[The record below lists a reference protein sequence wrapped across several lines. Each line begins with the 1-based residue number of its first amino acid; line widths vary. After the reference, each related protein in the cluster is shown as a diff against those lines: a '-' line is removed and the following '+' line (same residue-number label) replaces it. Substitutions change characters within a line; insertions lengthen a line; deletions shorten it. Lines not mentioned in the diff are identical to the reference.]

1 MFKSEFL
8 TMTSTTYS
16 YFDSQLFFKS
26 HLYILAH
33 SFFFSLALPHPPH
46 FLFLFF
52 FSHQRHQGQGHTS
65 WYVKHGSETGRGPLT
80 FLRITHTPGRYG
92 TKPPLIPTEAHQGI
106 SPSCFLKDE
115 QSEAQIIKYSIPRE
129 A

>member
-33 SFFFSLALPHPPH
+33 SFFFSLALPHPPPTSC
-46 FLFLFF
+46 FF
-52 FSHQRHQGQGHTS
+52 FSFPTSVIRVKDTHLGTLSTEVKQGEGH
-65 WYVKHGSETGRGPLT
+65 
-80 FLRITHTPGRYG
+80 
-92 TKPPLIPTEAHQGI
+92 
-106 SPSCFLKDE
+106 
-115 QSEAQIIKYSIPRE
+115 
-129 A
+129 